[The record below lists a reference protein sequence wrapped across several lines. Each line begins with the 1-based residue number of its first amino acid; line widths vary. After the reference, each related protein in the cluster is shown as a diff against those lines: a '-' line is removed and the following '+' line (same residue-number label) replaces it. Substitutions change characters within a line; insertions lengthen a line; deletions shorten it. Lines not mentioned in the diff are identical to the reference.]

1 MKRRLMLQ
9 TGLALAAPG
18 LLASRASAAEVLR
31 IGDQRGGLKSV
42 MQASGQLA
50 GTEGRFTWSIFAA
63 AAPLLEALN
72 ADALDAGGVGDA
84 PFAFAR
90 AAGAPVK
97 AIGATRSSGAST
109 ALLVRG
115 DAPYRSFADLKGKT
129 IGTGRGSV
137 GHFLVMAARAQA
149 GLAPGDIRLAF
160 LQPSDGKPA
169 LINGS
174 IDAWST
180 WSQYVFLALKQDD
193 ARILIDG
200 RGLMSGLSYTLATER
215 AIAAKRELLM
225 DFNRRAVAAQRWGLG
240 HVDEYAAIWS
250 RETGVPLDVSRQTLQ
265 ARGFSPVDIDDGLVQ
280 DQQRTVELYAREQVL
295 PKSYDVSSA
304 FDRSFNVL

>member
-1 MKRRLMLQ
+1 M
-9 TGLALAAPG
+9 LAAPVIVTR
-18 LLASRASAAEVLR
+18 RAKAAEVLR

-42 MQASGQLA
+42 MQVSGQLT
-50 GTEGRFTWSIFAA
+50 GTDDRFTWSIFAA

-72 ADALDAGGVGDA
+72 AGALDVGGVGDA

-90 AAGAPVK
+90 SAGAPVK

-137 GHFLVMAARAQA
+137 GHFLVMAARARA
-149 GLAPGDIRLAF
+149 GLAPGDIHLVF

-180 WSQYVFLALKQDD
+180 WSQYVYLAVKQDN

-200 RGLMSGLSYTLATER
+200 RGLMSGLSYTLATES
-215 AIAAKRELLM
+215 AIGAKRELLM
-225 DFNRRAVAAQRWGLG
+225 DFNRRVVAAQRWGLE
-240 HVDEYAAIWS
+240 HVDAYAEIWS
-250 RETGVPLDVSRQTLQ
+250 RETGVPLDVSKQTLQ
-265 ARGFSPVDIDDGLVQ
+265 ARGFTPVNIDDDLVR
-280 DQQRTVELYAREQVL
+280 DQQKTVDLYARELVL
-295 PKSYDVSSA
+295 PKPYDVSPA